1 MTWSFLKFSLVTILL
16 GFLCIWTVYTL
27 LSTQVF
33 TDRQRVVSGTTEV
46 QIRGLRGLASELR
59 GGDEQERQQRW
70 EAIQQD
76 FQSPLEIR
84 PTSELTD
91 LQRRSLN
98 KDGFIYQ
105 YSNGMIDFL
114 GVPLEGD
121 RYLRLGPIGN
131 RIGIA
136 VEAEIADWFRESKRR
151 IARSENIDLALK
163 QLSSEYRFGFQ
174 FVSEGELPVGAMER
188 IRGGAEL
195 AFFPLGQNYYIVGP
209 MKDRSD
215 LLQMGPIPKFK
226 DMADNTVNT
235 AFGLWLV
242 SILVA
247 IGWLVNNLAN
257 KFKRIERAAIEI
269 SEGRFDT
276 RVNEAGAG
284 ESAVL
289 ARAFNLMASK
299 TENSIRAKSELLQVV
314 SHELRTPITRLR
326 FAVELLDVSKDETL
340 KRSRMTII
348 RQSIEN
354 LDAIVDEVL
363 EYVRN
368 EEEDPAKLR
377 EKIEIKPSLVPMIQV
392 FELEHPKIK
401 TQWRISAKNESLEVY
416 AERIAFNRAVGNL
429 LSNAYRFAQKR
440 VLIHITSDSQN
451 VCIDVED
458 DGPGIPEDKRVAIL
472 APFVRLAERRIEAR
486 ESEDGGEEQEEDCS
500 GLGLGLAIVDRILK
514 QHGGSIKIDQGELGG
529 CLARTTWPKQL

>member
-1 MTWSFLKFSLVTILL
+1 MIWSFLKFSLVTILL

-91 LQRRSLN
+91 LQRQGLN
-98 KDGFIYQ
+98 RDGYIYR
-105 YSNGMIDFL
+105 YSNGMIDVL

-163 QLSSEYRFGFQ
+163 QLSREYQFGFQ
-174 FVSEGELPVGAMER
+174 FVSEGEVPVGAMER

-226 DMADNTVNT
+226 DMADRTVNT

-257 KFKRIERAAIEI
+257 KFKRIQRAAIQI

-289 ARAFNLMASK
+289 ASAFNLMASK

-348 RQSIEN
+348 RQSIDN

-392 FELEHPKIK
+392 FELEHPKIE
-401 TQWRISAKNESLEVY
+401 TQWRISAKDESLEVY

-440 VLIHITSDSQN
+440 VLIHITSDAKN

-458 DGPGIPEDKRVAIL
+458 DGPGIPEDKRVSIL

-486 ESEDGGEEQEEDCS
+486 ESEDGDQEQEENYS

-529 CLARTTWPKQL
+529 CLVRTTWPKQL

>member
-1 MTWSFLKFSLVTILL
+1 MIWSFLKFSLVTILL

-59 GGDEQERQQRW
+59 GVDEQDRQRRW
-70 EAIQQD
+70 EAIQRD
-76 FQSPLEIR
+76 FQSPLEKR
-84 PTSELTD
+84 PTNELTD
-91 LQRRSLN
+91 LQRQRLN
-98 KDGFIYQ
+98 RDGFIYQ

-136 VEAEIADWFRESKRR
+136 VEAEIADWFRVSKRR
-151 IARSENIDLALK
+151 IERSENIDLALT
-163 QLSSEYRFGFQ
+163 QLSSEYQFGLQ
-174 FVSEGELPVGAMER
+174 FVSEGEVPVGARER

-215 LLQMGPIPKFK
+215 LLQMGPLPKFK
-226 DMADNTVNT
+226 DMADRTVNT
-235 AFGLWLV
+235 AFGLWLL

-289 ARAFNLMASK
+289 ASAFNLMASK

-348 RQSIEN
+348 RQSIDN

-377 EKIEIKPSLVPMIQV
+377 EKIEIKPSLLPMIQV
-392 FELEHPKIK
+392 FELEYPKIE
-401 TQWRISAKNESLEVY
+401 TQWRISAKDEILEVY

-440 VLIHITSDSQN
+440 VLIYLTSDAQN

-458 DGPGIPEDKRVAIL
+458 DGLGIPEDKRVAIL

-486 ESEDGGEEQEEDCS
+486 ESEDGDQEQEGNYS

-529 CLARTTWPKQL
+529 CLVRTTWPKQL

>member
-174 FVSEGELPVGAMER
+174 FVSEGEVPVGAMER

-401 TQWRISAKNESLEVY
+401 T
-416 AERIAFNRAVGNL
+416 
-429 LSNAYRFAQKR
+429 R
-440 VLIHITSDSQN
+440 VCGT
-451 VCIDVED
+451 
-458 DGPGIPEDKRVAIL
+458 
-472 APFVRLAERRIEAR
+472 
-486 ESEDGGEEQEEDCS
+486 
-500 GLGLGLAIVDRILK
+500 DRIQSCGWQPAL
-514 QHGGSIKIDQGELGG
+514 
-529 CLARTTWPKQL
+529 